1 LNALIRNIIFDLG
14 NVLLNFQP
22 KQFLTRFINDENQIN
37 DFVAKVI
44 KNELWLNLDR
54 GRISLDDARDEYIAK
69 FPEENELI
77 ITFFNHWKEMLT
89 PINPNINILHELK
102 ANGYSLYALSNFI
115 EEAFEYVQNRYSF
128 FNLFE
133 GKVISSEIKYIK
145 PEVQIYQHL
154 IKTYNLDPEECV
166 YIEDV
171 AAFLIPAKNLS
182 MRVIHYTPR
191 TDLRKEL
198 RKIGV
203 KI

>member
-1 LNALIRNIIFDLG
+1 MNALIRNIIFDLG

-37 DFVAKVI
+37 DFFAKVI